1 MRLNRIAHAALSI
14 VAIVSFVPAASAE
27 IRIDVNQTTQKLIVT
42 VDGVQRYDWP
52 ISTARAG
59 YSTPN
64 GTYHPKHLEQ
74 TWFSKEYY
82 GSPMPH
88 SIFFHG
94 GYAIHGSYEV
104 NRLGKPASHGCIRL
118 NPAHAATLFKLVKA
132 EGMSQTTIAI
142 AGHAALVGTG
152 MSPDRRRWRSV
163 GRLERIYER
172 PADLP
177 QRSQP
182 FRIFDRIFDS
192 D

>member
-1 MRLNRIAHAALSI
+1 MRLNTIAHAALSI
-14 VAIVSFVPAASAE
+14 VAIVSFVPAALAE
-27 IRIDVNQTTQKLIVT
+27 IRIDVNQTTQKLVVT
-42 VDGVQRYDWP
+42 VDGIQRYDWP
-52 ISTARAG
+52 VSTARAG

-64 GTYHPKHLEQ
+64 GIYHPKHLEQ

-94 GYAIHGSYEV
+94 GYAIHGSYEI

-142 AGHAALVGTG
+142 TGHAALVGTG
-152 MSPDRRRWRSV
+152 MSFDRRRWRSV
-163 GRLERIYER
+163 RRLERVYESR
-172 PADLP
+172 ADRF
-177 QRSQP
+177 QQGQT
-182 FRIFDRIFDS
+182 FRTFDRIFNS